1 MSAAAPA
8 SSASTIAGVLLAVCT
23 SATSVREF
31 DSDAITATAPTVFI
45 QITICE
51 QSSADHTERYPA
63 RRSGV
68 SAVTVASL
76 IGADA

>member
-1 MSAAAPA
+1 
-8 SSASTIAGVLLAVCT
+8 
-23 SATSVREF
+23 VRES

-51 QSSADHTERYPA
+51 QRRADQTERYPA
-63 RRSGV
+63 RRRGV
-68 SAVTVASL
+68 SAEMFASA